1 MSKALFLQQTVGG
14 SLSRPSWLA
23 ELHRD
28 SLGKWGWLALPLP
41 TAANKWQLAD
51 QAGQAV
57 VTPGRATNKL
67 SGCSG
72 TTRQPACLWLEQQW
86 EGPRAASQGCRA
98 LSLGGTGKS
107 AVPFTGSPDLGCL
120 IFKFSDLWE
129 RAGCGG
135 GVGRMAGKT
144 VQPEIETQR
153 TFPSW
158 A

>member
-14 SLSRPSWLA
+14 SLSRPFWLA

-86 EGPRAASQGCRA
+86 EGPRAPVRA
-98 LSLGGTGKS
+98 AEL
-107 AVPFTGSPDLGCL
+107 C
-120 IFKFSDLWE
+120 LWE
-129 RAGCGG
+129 AQANLLFHSQEAPIWAASFLSFPTSGRGRAV
-135 GVGRMAGKT
+135 GVVWEGWLGRLCS
-144 VQPEIETQR
+144 QR
-153 TFPSW
+153 
-158 A
+158 